1 MLSRRDLLSS
11 AVVGRAA
18 APEAGQSSDR
28 SNQEIVQAL
37 KDLRSA
43 ITAPQSFPEIA
54 RVRTKQIEFLRGQGK
69 FPDFIE
75 VGIDTWFGVYDW
87 HVRHLQPIALG
98 RDPSGRYTIAL
109 LTTTLILRVDAEQ
122 NFIGVPFDTAR

>member
-1 MLSRRDLLSS
+1 MLSRRDLLSG
-11 AVVGRAA
+11 AVVGSAA

-28 SNQEIVQAL
+28 SSQEIVQAL

-43 ITAPQSFPEIA
+43 ITTPQSFPEIA

-69 FPDFIE
+69 FPEFIE
-75 VGIDTWFGVYDW
+75 LGVDAWFAVYDW
-87 HVRHLQPIALG
+87 HVRHVQPIALG

>member
-43 ITAPQSFPEIA
+43 ITAPQGFPEIA
-54 RVRTKQIEFLRGQGK
+54 RVRTGTGAVLLARRHGYEDANSVHARAPLQ
-69 FPDFIE
+69 
-75 VGIDTWFGVYDW
+75 VVTW
-87 HVRHLQPIALG
+87 
-98 RDPSGRYTIAL
+98 
-109 LTTTLILRVDAEQ
+109 
-122 NFIGVPFDTAR
+122 

>member
-1 MLSRRDLLSS
+1 MLSRRDLLSG
-11 AVVGRAA
+11 AVVGSAA
-18 APEAGQSSDR
+18 APEAGQSADR
-28 SNQEIVQAL
+28 SSQEIVQAL

-75 VGIDTWFGVYDW
+75 VGVDAWFAVYDW
-87 HVRHLQPIALG
+87 HVRHVQPIVLG

-122 NFIGVPFDTAR
+122 NFLGVPYDTAR